1 MRLIVLGSGSSG
13 NVLYIESG
21 ATSAL
26 IDLGLSAKETAR
38 RMTEA
43 GVDPTRLSAIIIT
56 HEHADHVKGARVFS
70 STAEVPVYMSEAT
83 RAECNFPDN
92 GEKIPWGETIASSE
106 PFQIGSLNFYP
117 FTIPHDGVDTFALTV
132 ESEGVKVGVV
142 TDLGYITQLVAERL
156 RGSTLV
162 VIESNHDRDM
172 LKVGPYPWSVKQRIA
187 SNVGHLSNDETAR
200 WIREDFD
207 GQAEYLVLAHL
218 SRRCNHPELA
228 RLSALQALECHG
240 PLFFPRPAERV
251 RIALPDRASEWF
263 EL

>member
-26 IDLGLSAKETAR
+26 VDLGLSAKETAR
-38 RMTEA
+38 RMSEA
-43 GVDPTRLSAIIIT
+43 GVDPTKLSAIVIT
-56 HEHADHVKGARVFS
+56 HEHSDHVKGTRVFA
-70 STAEVPVYMSEAT
+70 STADVPVFMSEAT
-83 RAECNFPDN
+83 RAECNFPGN
-92 GEKIPWGETIASSE
+92 GEKIPWGETIASGE
-106 PFQIGSLNFYP
+106 PFQIGSLNIHP

-156 RGSTLV
+156 RGSALV
-162 VIESNHDRDM
+162 MIESNHDRDM
-172 LKVGPYPWSVKQRIA
+172 LKVGPYPWSVKQRTA

-207 GQAEYLVLAHL
+207 GQAEYLVLGHL

-228 RLSALQALECHG
+228 RLSALQALEYHG
-240 PLFFPRPAERV
+240 SLFFPRAEERV